1 MSRPIPDEEKEI
13 QKSQKPS
20 PVTGKTILIDITIQE
35 AHPLDFATIA
45 SQSIFDIERTIGNRF
60 LDR

>member
-20 PVTGKTILIDITIQE
+20 PVTGKTSLIYTTIQK
-35 AHPLDFATIA
+35 AHPLKFVTLI
-45 SQSIFDIERTIGNRF
+45 SIY
-60 LDR
+60 L